1 MEIARERFLDES
13 RAYHLTIGVRSRTTE
28 AHSLLSAL
36 TAEEREQV
44 SNAIVQALNEIE
56 KIVRPHLGADTPGRH
71 GRQSWYI
78 SRPCSGLR
86 RTPACSESLVC
97 LSR

>member
-1 MEIARERFLDES
+1 MEIARERVLDES
-13 RAYHLTIGVRSRTTE
+13 RAYHLSIGVRSRTTE

-56 KIVRPHLGADTPGRH
+56 KIVRPHIGATPR
-71 GRQSWYI
+71 
-78 SRPCSGLR
+78 
-86 RTPACSESLVC
+86 
-97 LSR
+97 

>member
-13 RAYHLTIGVRSRTTE
+13 RAYHFSIGVRSRTTE

-36 TAEEREQV
+36 TAEERDRV

-56 KIVRPHLGADTPGRH
+56 QIVRPHLTATPR
-71 GRQSWYI
+71 
-78 SRPCSGLR
+78 
-86 RTPACSESLVC
+86 
-97 LSR
+97 

>member
-36 TAEEREQV
+36 TAEERERV

-56 KIVRPHLGADTPGRH
+56 KIVRPHMANGGR
-71 GRQSWYI
+71 
-78 SRPCSGLR
+78 
-86 RTPACSESLVC
+86 
-97 LSR
+97 